1 MPTAATSTFTYYLAP
16 TACYAISW
24 WLAGGRS
31 LLADRGRPVAR
42 GRQGGVRPALNRAL
56 NRTLDPAVG
65 PASGA
70 ASGGL
75 AAADAAGME
84 AEAGS
89 WRGPARGLLVLAV
102 LFHAATLLLPW
113 TPGAFHFGFG
123 KLLSATALVGVIIWW
138 FESRSV
144 PLGRLELVLLP
155 VAVAAMWLPWA
166 FPGAAFRWDDGRP
179 LFIPHLFVGTL
190 AYAVMFVAAF
200 HALLMAALERRL
212 KPHRGESVGWFD
224 WLITGGDVATP
235 PLMVLE
241 RILFR
246 LIEIGFLLL
255 LATTLTGL
263 VFSEETFGRPL
274 RIEHKTVFSLFATAF
289 FGLLLAGRRFRG
301 WRGRK
306 ALKLAG
312 WGFALL
318 LLSYA
323 GSRFVLEVIF
333 HRI

>member
-1 MPTAATSTFTYYLAP
+1 MDPALSSTSLHYLAP
-16 TACYAISW
+16 TVCYATCW
-24 WLAGGRS
+24 WLAGGRAIAGS
-31 LLADRGRPVAR
+31 PEPGGAGPRGLRWLLA
-42 GRQGGVRPALNRAL
+42 
-56 NRTLDPAVG
+56 
-65 PASGA
+65 
-70 ASGGL
+70 
-75 AAADAAGME
+75 
-84 AEAGS
+84 
-89 WRGPARGLLVLAV
+89 LAV
-102 LFHAATLLLPW
+102 VLHAATLLLPW
-113 TPGAFHFGFG
+113 ASGTFHFGFG

-138 FESRSV
+138 VESRTV
-144 PLGRLELVLLP
+144 PLGRMERVLLP
-155 VAVAAMWLPWA
+155 LAVAALWLPWA
-166 FPGAAFRWDDGRP
+166 FPGAPFRWDDGRP
-179 LFIPHLFVGTL
+179 LFIPHLFFGTL
-190 AYAVMFVAAF
+190 AYSVMFVAAL

-212 KPHRGESVGWFD
+212 KPHRGESAGRLD
-224 WLITGGDVATP
+224 WLITGGAASTP

-263 VFSEETFGRPL
+263 IFSEETFGRPL
-274 RIEHKTVFSLFATAF
+274 RIEHKTVFSLIATAF

-323 GSRFVLEVIF
+323 GSRFVLEVVF
-333 HRI
+333 QRI

>member
-1 MPTAATSTFTYYLAP
+1 MTSTFSYYLAP
-16 TACYAISW
+16 TVCYAISW
-24 WLAGGRS
+24 WLAGGRT
-31 LLADRGRPVAR
+31 LLGQGDRRATQASTDSNGAGRP
-42 GRQGGVRPALNRAL
+42 GE
-56 NRTLDPAVG
+56 
-65 PASGA
+65 
-70 ASGGL
+70 GL
-75 AAADAAGME
+75 APAAPDSRPNPGA
-84 AEAGS
+84 S
-89 WRGPARGLLVLAV
+89 RSLVRGLLILAV
-102 LFHAATLLLPW
+102 LLHASTLSLPW
-113 TPGAFHFGFG
+113 AAGSFNFGFG
-123 KLLSATALVGVIIWW
+123 KLLSATALVGVVIWW
-138 FESRSV
+138 VESRSV

-155 VAVAAMWLPWA
+155 LAVAALWLPWA
-166 FPGAAFRWDDGRP
+166 FPGAVFRWDDGRP

-190 AYAVMFVAAF
+190 AYAVMFVAAL

-212 KPHRGESVGWFD
+212 KPHRGEAVGRFD
-224 WLITGGDVATP
+224 RLLTGGDVATP

-263 VFSEETFGRPL
+263 IFSEETFGRPL

-333 HRI
+333 QRV